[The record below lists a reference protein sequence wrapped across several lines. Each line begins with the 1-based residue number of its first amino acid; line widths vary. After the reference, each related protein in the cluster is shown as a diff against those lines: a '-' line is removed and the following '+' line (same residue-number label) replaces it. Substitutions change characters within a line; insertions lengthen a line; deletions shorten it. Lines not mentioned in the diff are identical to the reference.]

1 MRRQHVHVAVGKP
14 QLQERRRRDDKERHS
29 RDEHHDRALHDPVG
43 ETGPKTPA
51 AGCAPEPRYPQAVH
65 AWADDRQHRG
75 EECER
80 VEDGDSDDDRAGR
93 AHRRHEG
100 ALEEQHRRQADGDR
114 QTGERDRAARGRH
127 RGREGALATLAA
139 GELVAEPVDDEQR
152 IVDRDA
158 ESDQRDDVERV
169 LRYVG
174 EAVQE
179 ERAADAADDRQDAHA
194 QGQAGSDDRREDQD
208 EKDEGDGKRDVLGAL
223 KV

>member
-1 MRRQHVHVAVGKP
+1 MCVGSMSTLPLASRNCRNGVAAMTRNATVGMSTTIGRFMTQLARPAQKP
-14 QLQERRRRDDKERHS
+14 
-29 RDEHHDRALHDPVG
+29 P
-43 ETGPKTPA
+43 P
-51 AGCAPEPRYPQAVH
+51 
-65 AWADDRQHRG
+65 
-75 EECER
+75 
-80 VEDGDSDDDRAGR
+80 
-93 AHRRHEG
+93 
-100 ALEEQHRRQADGDR
+100 
-114 QTGERDRAARGRH
+114 
-127 RGREGALATLAA
+127 LAA

-208 EKDEGDGKRDVLGAL
+208 EKDEGDGKRDV
-223 KV
+223 